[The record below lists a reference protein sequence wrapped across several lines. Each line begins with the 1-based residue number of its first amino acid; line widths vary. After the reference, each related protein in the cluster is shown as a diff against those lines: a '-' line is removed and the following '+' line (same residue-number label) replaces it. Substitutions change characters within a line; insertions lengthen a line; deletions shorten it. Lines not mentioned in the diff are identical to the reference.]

1 MNYIL
6 NRLYDKLYPIE
17 SDINDG
23 PVFSKCVELAWV
35 EPFHF
40 IESAHKFNLDDI
52 LPNCIRLIKQIQNEN
67 SPYIKKDLLETVYAQ
82 LEQSIKIYLDKK
94 ELEIDNL
101 LPFLIYVVLKAQ
113 PQKLSSDLR
122 FIEMFSSG
130 EQRIIAFFKSV
141 AQYIIND
148 INRETFK
155 PYHIEPEEYDIYCL
169 RARNGEI
176 V

>member
-17 SDINDG
+17 SDKNDG

-67 SPYIKKDLLETVYAQ
+67 SPYIKKDLFETVYAQ

-122 FIEMFSSG
+122 FIEMFFSG